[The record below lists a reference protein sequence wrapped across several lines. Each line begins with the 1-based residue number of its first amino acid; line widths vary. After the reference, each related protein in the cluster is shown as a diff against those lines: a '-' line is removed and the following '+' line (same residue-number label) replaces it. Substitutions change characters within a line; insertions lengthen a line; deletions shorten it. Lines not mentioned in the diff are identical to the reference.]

1 MMMDSGFGFSSFDS
15 FDSIMFTIV
24 PVIVVIG
31 FIVVIGSFIVMA
43 VRGAAQ
49 WNRNN
54 QSPRLTVDAELVS
67 RRTEVS
73 TFHHGGHNGT
83 DMCHTSSSTTYY
95 VTFQVDS
102 GDRMEF
108 SVSGQEYGLLAEG
121 DRGKLTFQGTRYLGF
136 EREKAE
142 RT

>member
-1 MMMDSGFGFSSFDS
+1 MMDPGFGFSSFEN
-15 FDSIMFTIV
+15 MFTIV
-24 PVIVVIG
+24 SVIVVIG
-31 FIVVIGSFIVMA
+31 FIVVIGSLIVMA
-43 VRGAAQ
+43 VRGTAQ

-83 DMCHTSSSTTYY
+83 DMCRTSSSTTYY

-136 EREKAE
+136 AREKAE

>member
-1 MMMDSGFGFSSFDS
+1 
-15 FDSIMFTIV
+15 
-24 PVIVVIG
+24 
-31 FIVVIGSFIVMA
+31 
-43 VRGAAQ
+43 
-49 WNRNN
+49 
-54 QSPRLTVDAELVS
+54 
-67 RRTEVS
+67 
-73 TFHHGGHNGT
+73 
-83 DMCHTSSSTTYY
+83 MCHTSSSTTYY

-136 EREKAE
+136 EREKVK

>member
-1 MMMDSGFGFSSFDS
+1 MMMDPGFGFSSFEN
-15 FDSIMFTIV
+15 MFTIV
-24 PVIVVIG
+24 LVIVVIG

-43 VRGAAQ
+43 VRGTAQ
-49 WNRNN
+49 WHRNN
-54 QSPRLTVDAELVS
+54 QSPRLTVEAELVS

>member
-31 FIVVIGSFIVMA
+31 FIVVLGSSLVTA
-43 VRGAAQ
+43 VRGTAQ

-67 RRTEVS
+67 RRTNVS
-73 TFHHGGHNGT
+73 TFHNGT

>member
-1 MMMDSGFGFSSFDS
+1 MDLFFTYGSLAQMVFFAIFALAVIFFVVGLVR
-15 FDSIMFTIV
+15 SI
-24 PVIVVIG
+24 
-31 FIVVIGSFIVMA
+31 S
-43 VRGAAQ
+43 R
-49 WNRNN
+49 WHRNN
-54 QSPRLTVDAELVS
+54 ESPRLTVDAELVS

-83 DMCHTSSSTTYY
+83 DMCRTSSSTTYY

>member
-1 MMMDSGFGFSSFDS
+1 MMMDPGFGFSSFENT
-15 FDSIMFTIV
+15 FAIV
-24 PVIVVIG
+24 LVIVVIG

-83 DMCHTSSSTTYY
+83 DMCRTSSSTTYY

>member
-1 MMMDSGFGFSSFDS
+1 MMMDPGFGFSSFENT
-15 FDSIMFTIV
+15 FAIV
-24 PVIVVIG
+24 LV
-31 FIVVIGSFIVMA
+31 IVVIGSFIVMA
-43 VRGAAQ
+43 VRGTAQ
-49 WNRNN
+49 WHRNN
-54 QSPRLTVDAELVS
+54 QSPRLTVEAELVS

-95 VTFQVDS
+95 VTFQ
-102 GDRMEF
+102 
-108 SVSGQEYGLLAEG
+108 
-121 DRGKLTFQGTRYLGF
+121 GTRYLGF

>member
-1 MMMDSGFGFSSFDS
+1 MMDPGFGFSSFENT
-15 FDSIMFTIV
+15 FAIV
-24 PVIVVIG
+24 LV
-31 FIVVIGSFIVMA
+31 IVVIGSFIVMA
-43 VRGAAQ
+43 VRGTAQ
-49 WNRNN
+49 WHRNN
-54 QSPRLTVDAELVS
+54 QSPRLTVEAELVS

>member
-1 MMMDSGFGFSSFDS
+1 MMDPGFGFSSFEN
-15 FDSIMFTIV
+15 MFTIV
-24 PVIVVIG
+24 LVIVVIG

-43 VRGAAQ
+43 VRGTAQ

-83 DMCHTSSSTTYY
+83 DMCHTSRTGWSSPSAARNTA
-95 VTFQVDS
+95 FWP
-102 GDRMEF
+102 
-108 SVSGQEYGLLAEG
+108 
-121 DRGKLTFQGTRYLGF
+121 KGTG
-136 EREKAE
+136 AS
-142 RT
+142 